1 MKSLSLFLCSVTAQA
16 SILCSAHAQQ
26 TIPLF
31 DGKTLDGWTTIDGK
45 PVTRGWETVDG
56 AMHLLENAGAGNIVT
71 AKEYGDFD
79 LRFEWKISE
88 GGNSG
93 IKYRVRR
100 FDKRVLGCEYQ
111 ILDDGGHPDGQ
122 TPKKS
127 TGSLFDVCAPNADK
141 RLEPAGEYNS
151 SRIVVRGDH
160 VQHWLN
166 GDLILAVRIGSPDW
180 DAKKARSKFSKVP
193 GFGEN
198 RNGKIMLTDHG
209 DEVWYRNI
217 KITVYTEPV
226 AVEGVALHAA
236 QQEPRERQSRP

>member
-1 MKSLSLFLCSVTAQA
+1 MKSLSLFLCSVMAQA
-16 SILCSAHAQQ
+16 CILCAAHAQQ

-56 AMHLLENAGAGNIVT
+56 AMHLPENAGAGNIVT

-88 GGNSG
+88 GGNNG

-141 RLEPAGEYNS
+141 HLKPAGEYNS

-166 GDLILAVRIGSPDW
+166 GDLILAVRVGSPDW
-180 DAKKARSKFSKVP
+180 VAKKARSKFSKVP

-217 KITVYTEPV
+217 KITAYTEPV
-226 AVEGVALHAA
+226 VVEGVASARMH
-236 QQEPRERQSRP
+236 RS